1 VDFFTCRY
9 CDYLH
14 GTVAVT
20 APQFLNVQPQSGA
33 PASPSKG
40 GLPALSA
47 KSGKHASK
55 KSSAKA
61 KAASKAA
68 PQAFDSGHL
77 KYTVQEVG
85 SILLFLG
92 CPFASVLAGVMFYGP
107 VQATAGLLK
116 KETMEQECVSAAQG
130 MTSRPM
136 VCHVA
141 Y

>member
-1 VDFFTCRY
+1 MTLVICGFLCRY

-40 GLPALSA
+40 GLPTLSA

-55 KSSAKA
+55 KSSTKA
-61 KAASKAA
+61 KAANKAA
-68 PQAFDSGHL
+68 SQAFDSGHL

-85 SILLFLG
+85 FILLFLG
-92 CPFASVLAGVMFYGP
+92 CSFANVPADVMFYGP
-107 VQATAGLLK
+107 VHGSSWPAK
-116 KETMEQECVSAAQG
+116 
-130 MTSRPM
+130 
-136 VCHVA
+136 
-141 Y
+141 